1 MLVVLKK
8 NVSENNVLKIKDT
21 ISSLGIESRLM
32 VSGETRIISTDK
44 ETPNFDDALLSQ
56 LEGVQDIFLS
66 SKPYKLASRD
76 IRPEDTVVRLNGH
89 PIGDQFFT
97 LIAGPCSVESE
108 VQIMK
113 TAEFLASRGVK
124 ILRGGA
130 YKPRSSPYSFQGLGK
145 EGLKLLS
152 RAAAKFDMKIVTEA
166 MDPVGLM
173 EVNEFA
179 DMIQIGSRNMQNFSL
194 LKAAGKLDKPVLLK
208 RGFSATLEELLL
220 SAEYIL
226 SEGNGNVVLCE
237 RGVRTFDNQSRN
249 MLDINAVPVL
259 KELTHLPVI
268 IDPSHATGNRD
279 RIIPLS
285 RAALA
290 VGAHGI
296 MVEVH
301 PNPENALSDGP
312 QSLSFEGF
320 NRLIKQLT
328 PIAGALNTP
337 IRGIHE

>member
-1 MLVVLKK
+1 MIVVLKK
-8 NVSENNVLKIKDT
+8 DVSENEILT
-21 ISSLGIESRLM
+21 IQNTINSLGMESRLM
-32 VSGETRIISTDK
+32 ISGETRVIGTNE
-44 ETPNFDDALLSQ
+44 ETPVFDDAPLRR
-56 LEGVQDIFLS
+56 LEGIQDIYHGA
-66 SKPYKLASRD
+66 KPYKLASRD
-76 IRPEDTVVRLNGH
+76 FHPENTVVMLDGH
-89 PIGDQFFT
+89 PIGDQNFT

-108 VQIMK
+108 DQIMK
-113 TAEFLASRGVK
+113 TAEFLASKGVK

-145 EGLKLLS
+145 TGLKLLS
-152 RAAAKFDMKIVTEA
+152 VAAARFDMKIVTEA
-166 MDPVGLM
+166 MDPVSLQ
-173 EVNEFA
+173 EVGEFA

-194 LKAAGKLDKPVLLK
+194 LKAAGKLNKPVLLK

-249 MLDINAVPVL
+249 MLDINAVPAL
-259 KELTHLPVI
+259 KELTHLPVL

-290 VGAHGI
+290 VGADGI

-301 PNPENALSDGP
+301 PQPDKALSDGP
-312 QSLSFEGF
+312 QSLSFDGF
-320 NRLIKQLT
+320 NQLLEQLK
-328 PIAGALNTP
+328 PIARALNTQ

>member
-8 NVSENNVLKIKDT
+8 NVSENEILTIKNA
-21 ISSLGIESRLM
+21 INSMGIESRLM
-32 VSGETRIISTDK
+32 ISGENKIIGTT
-44 ETPNFDDALLSQ
+44 EVTPGIDDELLRR
-56 LEGVQDIFLS
+56 LGGIQDIFHS
-66 SKPYKLASRD
+66 AKPYKLASRD
-76 IRPEDTVVRLNGH
+76 FHPADTIVKLGDY
-89 PIGDQFFT
+89 PIGDQSFT
-97 LIAGPCSVESE
+97 IIAGPCSVESE
-108 VQIMK
+108 EQIMR
-113 TAEFLASRGVK
+113 TTEFLASRGIK
-124 ILRGGA
+124 IMRGGA

-145 EGLKLLS
+145 AGLKLLS
-152 RAAAKFDMKIVTEA
+152 NAAAKFDMKIVTEA
-166 MDPVGLM
+166 MDPVSLM
-173 EVNEFA
+173 EVDEFA

-194 LKAAGKLDKPVLLK
+194 LKAAGKLNKPVLLK

-237 RGVRTFDNQSRN
+237 RGVRTFDSQSRN
-249 MLDINAVPVL
+249 MLDINAVPAL
-259 KELTHLPVI
+259 KELTHLPVL

-290 VGAHGI
+290 VGADGI

-301 PNPENALSDGP
+301 PQPDKALSDGP
-312 QSLSFEGF
+312 QSLSFDGF
-320 NRLIKQLT
+320 DQLLEQLK
-328 PIAGALNTP
+328 PIARALNTQ